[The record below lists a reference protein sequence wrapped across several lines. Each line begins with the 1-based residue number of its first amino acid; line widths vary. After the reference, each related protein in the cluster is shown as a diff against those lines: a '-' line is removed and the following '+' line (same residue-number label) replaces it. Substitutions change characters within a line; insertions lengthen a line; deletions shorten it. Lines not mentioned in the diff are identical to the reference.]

1 MKIKG
6 FLDEK
11 RSNDIEK
18 RDNYGYIYFWENM
31 CLAEKD
37 PNPGHRKELY
47 VLLFEEKKKRLLAH
61 FSQQSKRSRSIVAA
75 NFPLSQINPGNSC
88 VFK

>member
-37 PNPGHRKELY
+37 PNPGHQKELY
-47 VLLFEEKKKRLLAH
+47 VLLFEEKKKGCWHIFPSSPKEAA
-61 FSQQSKRSRSIVAA
+61 QSWRQTFLCLK
-75 NFPLSQINPGNSC
+75 
-88 VFK
+88 